1 VRIAVLIDLA
11 PRKLGSLEDWLAA
24 FARVARR
31 AGHSVD
37 IYGREPIHGTVLDE
51 LRAHGA
57 GWYTIDALARDRSRA
72 VLKLARYDVVHATLF
87 GLRDLPLL
95 LAYAAWPA
103 RVLVFDQNSDAAG
116 PIDSPSALRQLLNR
130 AFLLRINGLA
140 GVSNYVRDRLA
151 MRFNASERIRTIYH
165 GVNLARYVA
174 PATRRSSVGDVHI
187 LTAAWLIGE
196 KGVDHLI
203 RAMASPALHR
213 ARLSIA
219 GDGPELESL
228 RRLSD
233 ELGVA
238 ERTRF
243 LGLRTDLSSLLQEAD
258 IFVHPAVWQEAFG
271 LTIAEAMATACP
283 VVGSRVGAIPE
294 LVVDGVTGLLVPP
307 GDSHAIAG
315 ALERLAMDPELRNRL
330 GQSARRRAEEMFDL
344 ETCVEH
350 HLEWCVSAQ
359 RHSNGRARIV

>member
-1 VRIAVLIDLA
+1 MRIAVLIDLS
-11 PRKLGSLEDWLAA
+11 PRKLGSLEDWLVA
-24 FARVARR
+24 FARVANR

-37 IYGREPIHGTVLDE
+37 IYGREPIHGSILDQ

-57 GWYTIDALARDRSRA
+57 GWDTIDSLAHRRGRA
-72 VLKLARYDVVHATLF
+72 VLKLARYDVVYATLF

-103 RVLVFDQNSDAAG
+103 RVLFFDQNSDAGG
-116 PIDSPSALRQLLNR
+116 PTGSPSAVRRLIDRS
-130 AFLLRINGLA
+130 LLRTSDLA
-140 GVSNYVRDRLA
+140 GVSNYVRARLA
-151 MRFNASERIRTIYH
+151 TRLGRGERLRTIYH

-174 PATRRSSVGDVHI
+174 PANRRNSAGDVHI
-187 LTAAWLIGE
+187 MTAAWLIPE

-203 RAMASPALHR
+203 RAMRSPALVG

-228 RRLSD
+228 KRLSH

-243 LGLRTDLSSLLQEAD
+243 LGLRTDLNSLLQDAD

-271 LTIAEAMATACP
+271 LAIAEAMATACP
-283 VVGSRVGAIPE
+283 VVASNIGAVPE

-307 GDSHAIAG
+307 GDPLAIAA
-315 ALERLAMDPELRNRL
+315 ALERLTMDPELRNRL
-330 GQSARRRAEEMFDL
+330 GQSARSRAEKMFDL
-344 ETCVEH
+344 ERCVEQ
-350 HLEWCVSAQ
+350 HLEWCLSAQ
-359 RHSNGRARIV
+359 RASSGRSRPL